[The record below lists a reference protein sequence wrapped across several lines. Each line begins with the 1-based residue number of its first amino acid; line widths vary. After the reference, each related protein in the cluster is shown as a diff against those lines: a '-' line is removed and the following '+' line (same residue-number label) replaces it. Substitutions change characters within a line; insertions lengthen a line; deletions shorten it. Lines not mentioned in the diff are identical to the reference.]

1 MTLQTAQWPQPDPA
15 GLASSAA
22 LSARIVA
29 CIEAAGGWIPFS
41 KFMQMALYEPGLGYY
56 AGGSQKFGADGDF
69 VTAPELGSFMA
80 AAIVA
85 TITPSLR
92 ELVSPKLVEL
102 GAGTGALAFAILAQ
116 LAETDFKHLTYA
128 ILEPSPEL
136 RARQRTKLAQF
147 GDRVTWL
154 DSLEPASIEGVIIAN
169 EVADALPVERFAKRD
184 GRSLIQGVACD
195 AGQFIWRERQA
206 EATEIAAVDDLE
218 QQLGEALPDGYESEY
233 CALLAPWVTTV
244 ADALRRGLALLI
256 DYGLPAREYY
266 HPQRNRGTLICH
278 YRHRAHND
286 PFMFPGLQDITAWV
300 NFSGLAAAASA
311 AGMTVAGYTTQGGW
325 LTESLLRSDA
335 QLTNI
340 AVEHLAKLK
349 TLVLPGE
356 MGERFKVMCLS
367 KGLPAP
373 LLGGRDMRKWL

>member
-1 MTLQTAQWPQPDPA
+1 MTSQTAQWPHPDPA

-22 LSARIVA
+22 LTARIA
-29 CIEAAGGWIPFS
+29 ERIEAAGGWIPFS
-41 KFMQMALYEPGLGYY
+41 KFMQMALYEPGFGYY
-56 AGGSQKFGADGDF
+56 LGGSHKFGADGDF
-69 VTAPELGSFMA
+69 VTAPELGSFLA
-80 AAIVA
+80 QAIIA

-92 ELVSPKLVEL
+92 ELESPTLVEL
-102 GAGTGALAFAILAQ
+102 GAGTGALAFDILAR
-116 LAETDFKHLTYA
+116 LGETNLKHLTYA

-147 GDRVTWL
+147 GGRVTWL

-184 GRSLIQGVACD
+184 GRWFIQGVACD
-195 AGQFIWRERQA
+195 AGQFVWRERPCEAA
-206 EATEIAAVDDLE
+206 EVEALDALE
-218 QQLGEALPDGYESEY
+218 QQLGAPLPDGYESEY
-233 CALLAPWVTTV
+233 CALLAPWVKTI
-244 ADALRRGLALLI
+244 ADALCRGLALLI

-278 YRHRAHND
+278 YRHRAHDD

-300 NFSGLAAAASA
+300 NFSGLAAGASA

-325 LTESLLRSDA
+325 LTESLWQRDA

-340 AVEHLAKLK
+340 AVEQLAKLK

-373 LLGGRDMRKWL
+373 SLAGRDMRKWL